1 MKCMDS
7 VKGIT
12 PLNTRFPP
20 VFLLPWNLSSWKV
33 LKVLVWAAA
42 PHFRALRLE
51 KCFSRAP
58 HKHTEPQITC
68 LIFIKKYYSI
78 SVRSMQKMLSSEFPG
93 ASWSLNVHRN
103 TATRLHQNT
112 QYHKRNNRCNT
123 LNLTTHNP
131 SKRIHLQSRSN
142 VNWSVM
148 DRLIIRQWSLII
160 FVRPHL
166 QVTFMS
172 DIKCNASDKYRL
184 LERLCVSYI
193 AYGM

>member
-112 QYHKRNNRCNT
+112 QYHRAFKRNNRCNT

-142 VNWSVM
+142 VLWTVWLLDNEVWLFLFDLIYRLRLWVILNVMHLINTDCWSV
-148 DRLIIRQWSLII
+148 
-160 FVRPHL
+160 FVS
-166 QVTFMS
+166 V
-172 DIKCNASDKYRL
+172 I
-184 LERLCVSYI
+184 
-193 AYGM
+193 